1 MNRHSRLSIVLLSFC
16 TLVAARD
23 RASAADQGPF
33 TLKEAAPDARI
44 ENVDVRVK
52 VSGTAEFAI
61 EKGKLLSQPIV
72 AEAALKFRE
81 RWLPGSGRDAEA
93 LRSLRH
99 YDALVTD
106 IKVADHATRS
116 QLSTDRR
123 QIVAQGRSE
132 GILFYSPAGPLTSA
146 DLELL
151 RAPADTLCL
160 VALLPPNPVSIGD
173 KWTPPTWAGQMLT
186 ETEAASKSELTCTLE
201 SVADDKAK
209 VAVTGTV
216 VGATSGSSGKVDLHG
231 WYLFDL
237 KAHLIARAELD
248 QIEDRTVGP
257 VSPGM
262 RVTAHTT
269 VTRAPSDNS
278 EGLTQEAAS
287 AVPLDPPAAL
297 TLLTFHSP
305 WNIELTHDRD
315 WHVFQQN
322 RQIAVL
328 RLIEQGSLVAQC
340 NLTPIRP
347 AAAGEHVS
355 PEQFQDDIRTSLG
368 PQFKSLEKAEPIP
381 TGDGRFLFRVAV
393 IGEANKAPITW
404 IYYLCAAPSGSQTSC
419 VFAIDSTLRKRL
431 GDRDLEMMKSLKFVD
446 TPTQADKRQVDR

>member
-1 MNRHSRLSIVLLSFC
+1 MNRHSLISIVFVSFC
-16 TLVAARD
+16 SVVAMLG
-23 RASAADQGPF
+23 RALAAEAGPF
-33 TLKEAAPDARI
+33 TLKEAPPDARI
-44 ENVDVRVK
+44 ENVEVRVK

-61 EKGKLLSQPIV
+61 EKGKFLTQPIV
-72 AEAALKFRE
+72 AEAVLKFRE
-81 RWLPGSGRDAEA
+81 RWLPGAGRDAEA

-99 YDALVTD
+99 YDALATD

-123 QIVAQGRSE
+123 QIVAQGRSA

-160 VALLPPNPVSIGD
+160 IALLPANPVNIGD
-173 KWTPPTWAGQMLT
+173 KWTPPSWAGQMLT

-201 SVADDKAK
+201 SVADEKAK
-209 VAVTGTV
+209 VAVTGSV
-216 VGATSGSSGKVDLHG
+216 VGATSGSSGKIELHG

-237 KAHLIARAELD
+237 KTHLIVRAELD
-248 QIEDRTVGP
+248 QTEDRTVGP

-262 RVTAHTT
+262 KVTAQTT
-269 VTRAPSDNS
+269 VTRSPSADS
-278 EGLTQEAAS
+278 AGLTQEAAA

-368 PQFKSLEKAEPIP
+368 PQFKSVEKAEPIP
-381 TGDGRFLFRVAV
+381 TGDKRFLYRVTV
-393 IGEANKAPITW
+393 NGEANKAPITW
-404 IYYLCAAPSGSQTSC
+404 IYYLCAAPSGLQTSC
-419 VFAIDSTLRKRL
+419 VFAVNSTLLKRL
-431 GDRDLEMMKSLKFVD
+431 GNRDEEMMKSLKFAD
-446 TPTQADKRQVDR
+446 TPIQADKRQADR